1 MEKIAAGLLLRF
13 QVAGFTYVYRYGG
26 HIEFIRFEEYYGM
39 PRGHEHDPIYRYS
52 LSIDVRFSGQCFLTF
67 PRKRL

>member
-1 MEKIAAGLLLRF
+1 MEKIAAGLSLRF

-39 PRGHEHDPIYRYS
+39 PRGHEHGPIYS

>member
-13 QVAGFTYVYRYGG
+13 QVAGFTNVYRYGG

-39 PRGHEHDPIYRYS
+39 PRGHEHGPIYS
-52 LSIDVRFSGQCFLTF
+52 HSIDVRFSGQCFLTF
-67 PRKRL
+67 SRKRL

>member
-1 MEKIAAGLLLRF
+1 MEKIAAGLSLRF

-26 HIEFIRFEEYYGM
+26 HIEFIRFEEYNGM
-39 PRGHEHDPIYRYS
+39 PRGMNMIQYIRSVFPRAFRANVY
-52 LSIDVRFSGQCFLTF
+52 LTF